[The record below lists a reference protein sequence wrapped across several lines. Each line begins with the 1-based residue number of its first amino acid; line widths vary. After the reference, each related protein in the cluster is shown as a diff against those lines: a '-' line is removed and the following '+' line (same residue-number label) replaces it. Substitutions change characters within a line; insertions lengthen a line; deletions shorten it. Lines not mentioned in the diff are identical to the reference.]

1 VTTGVRERLPSPMAL
16 DGVVTVDYAARVFA
30 VRLPDSA
37 GGHAMSLWRQ
47 AYAQLVAAER
57 SGWDLGHPF
66 LWGGVLGDR
75 QIVHGLP
82 GDGLALTFHFPAGV
96 PAYTSLISRP
106 GLYAITTIDRELA
119 RFMSVRF
126 LNRSRP

>member
-57 SGWDLGHPF
+57 SGGISEIRSCGVVS
-66 LWGGVLGDR
+66 WG
-75 QIVHGLP
+75 
-82 GDGLALTFHFPAGV
+82 T
-96 PAYTSLISRP
+96 
-106 GLYAITTIDRELA
+106 
-119 RFMSVRF
+119 VR
-126 LNRSRP
+126 LSTDCLVMVWR